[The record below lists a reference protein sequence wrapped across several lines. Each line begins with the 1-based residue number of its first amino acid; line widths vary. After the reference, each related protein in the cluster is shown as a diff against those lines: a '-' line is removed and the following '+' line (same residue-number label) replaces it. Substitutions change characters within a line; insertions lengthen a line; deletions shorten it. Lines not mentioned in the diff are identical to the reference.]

1 MSLPFS
7 GALRRPGSL
16 HLNVARLAARDCHR
30 RALIRRS
37 ASSFV
42 IADPCAAIRISR
54 HRRIGGDLGPLVVV
68 ATLGP
73 DTEFAGTA
81 RAYRHVMENQQGNRP
96 ERVGV
101 VWQFGGTS
109 MRHVS
114 QYHSCNMLM
123 TPCELKRS

>member
-1 MSLPFS
+1 VLSGVLARFISTSHGSPRAIATDAPWS
-7 GALRRPGSL
+7 GAPLLHSSSL
-16 HLNVARLAARDCHR
+16 IL
-30 RALIRRS
+30 
-37 ASSFV
+37 
-42 IADPCAAIRISR
+42 CAAIRISR

-123 TPCELKRS
+123 TPCELKRA